1 MGRPPAIHTLWTDS
15 AAGLKAARDRTRETK
30 RLQKE
35 QFERDVREADQVRA
49 RAVLQSLDAVKLT
62 SRHRPGLYK
71 KARA

>member
-1 MGRPPAIHTLWTDS
+1 MGRIYSQNEAS
-15 AAGLKAARDRTRETK
+15 AAGLEEARMRTAAMK
-30 RLQKE
+30 RKQKE

-62 SRHRPGLYK
+62 SHHRPGLYK